1 MELYRIKTKIVG
13 VEGKYTD
20 PLTTTT
26 TTVITYQL
34 LILHSKHARY
44 TSTYY
49 YHGFI

>member
-34 LILHSKHARY
+34 HSKHARY
-44 TSTYY
+44 TGTIMALYKVS
-49 YHGFI
+49 